1 VASGKHVLQYAVNAK
16 IVNEKPY
23 DGFERKVVRLGLV
36 ELIDEVKALI
46 SQFDLLLLEERD
58 RNSSAAVR
66 RMLDARFTATPGWRK
81 IQSGGIDW
89 TKCIF
94 HNGAEVCV
102 GVELQVSSR
111 SDLLTNDLTHL
122 TRAIEQGDIDAGIIV
137 VPSDTTAYFLTDR
150 VPRFRDAL
158 DHVDRAKA
166 QFSPLLILSIGHDGP
181 GPALPK
187 MITNRGERSRRRSRG
202 AD

>member
-1 VASGKHVLQYAVNAK
+1 MRCMPK

-23 DGFERKVVRLGLV
+23 DGFERKVARLGLSGLV
-36 ELIDEVKALI
+36 DEIKALI
-46 SQFDLLLLEERD
+46 SQFGLLLLEERE
-58 RNSSAAVR
+58 RNSSAVVR
-66 RMLDARFTATPGWRK
+66 RMLDDKFAATPGWKK

-122 TRAIEQGDIDAGIIV
+122 TRAIERGDIDAGIIV
-137 VPSDTTAYFLTDR
+137 VPSDATAYFLTDR

-158 DHVDRAKA
+158 EHVDRAKA

-187 MITNRGERSRRRSRG
+187 MVTNRGEGRRRRSRRVG
-202 AD
+202 